1 MNQTGKRK
9 ARILVV
15 DDDPGL
21 LRLLTIRLRAESY
34 DVEAVESAAQALAA
48 SSRFRPDLVITDLR
62 MDQMDGI
69 GLLKELQNRWPGLK
83 VIILT
88 AHGTIPDAVQATQM
102 GAFGFL
108 TKPVDKQEL
117 LDQVQKALR
126 ISGFGASDEDWRAE
140 IVTRSAAMEEK
151 LAQAHMVA
159 GTDARVLIT
168 GESGTGK
175 ELLARAIHRG
185 SPRRNKPFVAINCSA
200 MAEELLESELFGH
213 EKGSFTGATRAHRGL
228 FMAAD
233 GGTLMLDEIGDMPM
247 RLQVKLLRVL
257 QENVIRPV
265 GSTDAIATNVRVISA
280 THRDLQQLMASGQF
294 REDLYYRLNVVHIEM
309 PSLNRRREDIPL
321 LVAHF
326 LAQIAKESGVRKI
339 YAPEAV
345 ELLATAD
352 WPGNI
357 RQLQNV
363 VRQNVA
369 LSQTPIIPVELVQQS
384 LGGTPGR
391 LPSFDEAR
399 DEFTRSYLSQ
409 ILQITGGNV
418 SQAARLARR
427 NRTDFYKLLARHQLT
442 PEGVQAA
449 LGGAAARVPRSA
461 ARYRAALSAA
471 SGTFLPNWVASMLSC
486 PAGRRVSAGSR
497 RLRGARQVAAR
508 HGERLAHRLRLGA
521 LARHAQV
528 QVLRI
533 VPGVIQP
540 QVRRGHHHPLGHDD
554 RALDAVLQLPHVAR
568 PAVGLDGTDRIRGEP
583 ARGLAEALGDLLQQ
597 ELREQQ
603 TVALAVLE
611 RRDAHRHF
619 TDAIEEVIAE
629 GAA

>member
-1 MNQTGKRK
+1 MQAAMQLATPHTPKRK

-21 LRLLTIRLRAESY
+21 LRLLTIRLRAENY
-34 DVEAVESAAQALAA
+34 EVEAVESAALALAA
-48 SSRFRPDLVITDLR
+48 TSRFRPELVITDLR

-69 GLLKELQNRWPGLK
+69 GLLKELQSRYPGLK

-88 AHGTIPDAVQATQM
+88 AHGTIPDAVHATQM

-126 ISGFGASDEDWRAE
+126 ISGFMDSDEDWRSE
-140 IVTRSAAMEEK
+140 IVTRSSLVEEK
-151 LAQAHMVA
+151 LSQAHMVA

-175 ELLARAIHRG
+175 ELLARAIHNA
-185 SPRRNKPFVAINCSA
+185 SPRKTKPFVAINCSA
-200 MAEELLESELFGH
+200 MAENLLESELFGH
-213 EKGSFTGATRAHRGL
+213 IKGSFTGAVRDHQGL
-228 FMAAD
+228 FQSAD
-233 GGTLMLDEIGDMPM
+233 GGTLLLDEIGDMPM

-257 QENVIRPV
+257 QENNIRPI
-265 GSTDAIATNVRVISA
+265 GATDAIPVNVRVISA
-280 THRDLQQLMASGQF
+280 THRDLQQLMMSGQF

-309 PSLNRRREDIPL
+309 PPLNRRREDIPL
-321 LVAHF
+321 LVSHF
-326 LAQIAKESGVRKI
+326 LAQISNESGVRKI

-357 RQLQNV
+357 RQLANV

-384 LGGTPGR
+384 LGGTQSK

-418 SQAARLARR
+418 SQAARLAKR
-427 NRTDFYKLLARHQLT
+427 NRTDFYKLLSRHQLT
-442 PEGVQAA
+442 PED
-449 LGGAAARVPRSA
+449 
-461 ARYRAALSAA
+461 
-471 SGTFLPNWVASMLSC
+471 FK
-486 PAGRRVSAGSR
+486 GR
-497 RLRGARQVAAR
+497 
-508 HGERLAHRLRLGA
+508 
-521 LARHAQV
+521 
-528 QVLRI
+528 
-533 VPGVIQP
+533 
-540 QVRRGHHHPLGHDD
+540 
-554 RALDAVLQLPHVAR
+554 
-568 PAVGLDGTDRIRGEP
+568 
-583 ARGLAEALGDLLQQ
+583 
-597 ELREQQ
+597 
-603 TVALAVLE
+603 
-611 RRDAHRHF
+611 
-619 TDAIEEVIAE
+619 
-629 GAA
+629 

>member
-1 MNQTGKRK
+1 VNITAKRK

-34 DVEAVESAAQALAA
+34 EVEAVEGGPQAVAAA
-48 SSRFRPDLVITDLR
+48 SRFRPDLVITDLR
-62 MDQMDGI
+62 MEPMDGI
-69 GLLKELQNRWPGLK
+69 ALLKELQNRWPGLK
-83 VIILT
+83 VIMLT

-126 ISGFGASDEDWRAE
+126 ISGFSSSDEDWRAE
-140 IVTRSAAMEEK
+140 IITRSSVMEEK
-151 LAQAHMVA
+151 LSQAHMVA

-168 GESGTGK
+168 GENGTGK
-175 ELLARAIHRG
+175 ELLARAIHKA
-185 SPRRNKPFVAINCSA
+185 SPRRTHEFAVINCSA
-200 MAEELLESELFGH
+200 IAEELLEVELFGQ
-213 EKGSFTGATRAHRGL
+213 EADATGTVRAQPGL
-228 FMAAD
+228 FRTAD
-233 GGTLMLDEIGDMPM
+233 GGTLLLDEIGDMPIQ
-247 RLQVKLLRVL
+247 LQVKLLRVL
-257 QENVIRPV
+257 QENVVRPV
-265 GSTDAIATNVRVISA
+265 GSSAAVPINVRVLAA
-280 THRDLQQLMASGQF
+280 THRDLQSLMQGGNF

-309 PSLNRRREDIPL
+309 PPLNRRREDIPL

-326 LAQIAKESGVRKI
+326 LARMAKDSGARKI

-384 LGGTPGR
+384 LGGGQGK

-418 SQAARLARR
+418 SQAARLAKR
-427 NRTDFYKLLARHQLT
+427 NRTDFYKLLGRHQLT
-442 PEGVQAA
+442 PEEFKQ
-449 LGGAAARVPRSA
+449 R
-461 ARYRAALSAA
+461 
-471 SGTFLPNWVASMLSC
+471 
-486 PAGRRVSAGSR
+486 
-497 RLRGARQVAAR
+497 
-508 HGERLAHRLRLGA
+508 
-521 LARHAQV
+521 
-528 QVLRI
+528 
-533 VPGVIQP
+533 
-540 QVRRGHHHPLGHDD
+540 
-554 RALDAVLQLPHVAR
+554 
-568 PAVGLDGTDRIRGEP
+568 
-583 ARGLAEALGDLLQQ
+583 
-597 ELREQQ
+597 
-603 TVALAVLE
+603 
-611 RRDAHRHF
+611 
-619 TDAIEEVIAE
+619 
-629 GAA
+629 

>member
-1 MNQTGKRK
+1 MNAVLQIPKRK

-21 LRLLTIRLRAESY
+21 LRLLTIRLRAENY
-34 DVEAVESAAQALAA
+34 EVEAMESAALALAA
-48 SSRFRPDLVITDLR
+48 ASRFRPDLVVTDLR
-62 MDQMDGI
+62 MDEMDGI
-69 GLLKELQNRWPGLK
+69 GLLKELQNRYPGLK

-117 LDQVQKALR
+117 LDQVQRALR
-126 ISGFGASDEDWRAE
+126 ISGFSESAEDWRGE
-140 IVTRSAAMEEK
+140 IITRSALMEER

-175 ELLARAIHRG
+175 ELLARAVHKA
-185 SPRRNKPFVAINCSA
+185 SPRRHKPFVAINCSA

-213 EKGSFTGATRAHRGL
+213 EKGSFTGAIKQHRGL
-228 FMAAD
+228 FQAAE
-233 GGTLMLDEIGDMPM
+233 GGTLMLDEIGDMPV

-257 QENVIRPV
+257 QENSIRPV
-265 GSTDAIATNVRVISA
+265 GSTESIPVNVRVISA
-280 THRDLQQLMASGQF
+280 THRDLQQLMTTGAF

-309 PSLNRRREDIPL
+309 PSLARHREDIPL
-321 LVAHF
+321 LVGHF
-326 LAQIAKESGVRKI
+326 LAQLARETGLRKI

-357 RQLQNV
+357 RQLSNV

-384 LGGTPGR
+384 LGGAGGR

-409 ILQITGGNV
+409 ILQITTGNV
-418 SQAARLARR
+418 SQAARLAKR
-427 NRTDFYKLLARHQLT
+427 NRTDFYKLLGRHQLT
-442 PEGVQAA
+442 PEDFK
-449 LGGAAARVPRSA
+449 ARS
-461 ARYRAALSAA
+461 
-471 SGTFLPNWVASMLSC
+471 
-486 PAGRRVSAGSR
+486 
-497 RLRGARQVAAR
+497 
-508 HGERLAHRLRLGA
+508 
-521 LARHAQV
+521 
-528 QVLRI
+528 
-533 VPGVIQP
+533 
-540 QVRRGHHHPLGHDD
+540 
-554 RALDAVLQLPHVAR
+554 
-568 PAVGLDGTDRIRGEP
+568 
-583 ARGLAEALGDLLQQ
+583 
-597 ELREQQ
+597 
-603 TVALAVLE
+603 
-611 RRDAHRHF
+611 
-619 TDAIEEVIAE
+619 
-629 GAA
+629 

>member
-1 MNQTGKRK
+1 MLAAMQLATPHSPKRK

-21 LRLLTIRLRAESY
+21 LRLLTIRLRAENY
-34 DVEAVESAAQALAA
+34 EVEAVESAALALAA
-48 SSRFRPDLVITDLR
+48 TSRFRPELVITDLR

-69 GLLKELQNRWPGLK
+69 GLLKELQSRYPGLK

-88 AHGTIPDAVQATQM
+88 AHGTIPDAVHATQL

-126 ISGFGASDEDWRAE
+126 ISGFMDSDEDWRAE
-140 IVTRSAAMEEK
+140 IITRSSLVEEK
-151 LAQAHMVA
+151 LSQAHMVA

-175 ELLARAIHRG
+175 ELLAKAIHSA
-185 SPRRNKPFVAINCSA
+185 SPRRTKPFVAINCSA
-200 MAEELLESELFGH
+200 MAENLLESELFGH
-213 EKGSFTGATRAHRGL
+213 MKGSFTGAVRDHAGL
-228 FMAAD
+228 FQSAD
-233 GGTLMLDEIGDMPM
+233 GGTLLLDEIGDMPM

-257 QENVIRPV
+257 QENNIRPI
-265 GSTDAIATNVRVISA
+265 GATDAIPVNVRVISA
-280 THRDLQQLMASGQF
+280 THRDLQQLMMSGQF

-309 PSLNRRREDIPL
+309 PPLNRRREDIPL
-321 LVAHF
+321 LVSHF
-326 LAQIAKESGVRKI
+326 LAQISNESGVRKI

-357 RQLQNV
+357 RQLANV

-384 LGGTPGR
+384 LGGTQSK

-418 SQAARLARR
+418 SQAARLAKR
-427 NRTDFYKLLARHQLT
+427 NRTDFYKLLSRHQLT
-442 PEGVQAA
+442 PED
-449 LGGAAARVPRSA
+449 
-461 ARYRAALSAA
+461 
-471 SGTFLPNWVASMLSC
+471 FK
-486 PAGRRVSAGSR
+486 GR
-497 RLRGARQVAAR
+497 
-508 HGERLAHRLRLGA
+508 
-521 LARHAQV
+521 
-528 QVLRI
+528 
-533 VPGVIQP
+533 
-540 QVRRGHHHPLGHDD
+540 
-554 RALDAVLQLPHVAR
+554 
-568 PAVGLDGTDRIRGEP
+568 
-583 ARGLAEALGDLLQQ
+583 
-597 ELREQQ
+597 
-603 TVALAVLE
+603 
-611 RRDAHRHF
+611 
-619 TDAIEEVIAE
+619 
-629 GAA
+629 

>member
-1 MNQTGKRK
+1 MHAAMQLAPPHSTKRK

-21 LRLLTIRLRAESY
+21 LRLLTIRLRAENY
-34 DVEAVESAAQALAA
+34 EVEAVESAALALAA
-48 SSRFRPDLVITDLR
+48 TSRFRPELVITDLR

-69 GLLKELQNRWPGLK
+69 GLLKELQSRYPGLK

-88 AHGTIPDAVQATQM
+88 AHGTIPDAVHATQL

-126 ISGFGASDEDWRAE
+126 ISGFADNDEDWRAE
-140 IVTRSAAMEEK
+140 IITRSSLVEEK
-151 LAQAHMVA
+151 LSQAHMVA

-175 ELLARAIHRG
+175 ELLARAIHNA
-185 SPRRNKPFVAINCSA
+185 SPRRAKPVVAINCSA
-200 MAEELLESELFGH
+200 MAENLLESELFGH
-213 EKGSFTGATRAHRGL
+213 IKGSFTGAVRDHAGL
-228 FMAAD
+228 FQAAD
-233 GGTLMLDEIGDMPM
+233 GGTLLLDEIGDMPM

-257 QENVIRPV
+257 QENNIRPI
-265 GSTDAIATNVRVISA
+265 GATDPIPVNVRVISA
-280 THRDLQQLMASGQF
+280 THRDLQQLMMSGQF

-309 PSLNRRREDIPL
+309 PPLNRRREDIPL
-321 LVAHF
+321 LVSHF
-326 LAQIAKESGVRKI
+326 LAAISNESGVRKI

-357 RQLQNV
+357 RQLANV

-384 LGGTPGR
+384 LGGTQSK

-418 SQAARLARR
+418 SQAARLAKR
-427 NRTDFYKLLARHQLT
+427 NRTDFYKLLSRHQLT
-442 PEGVQAA
+442 PED
-449 LGGAAARVPRSA
+449 
-461 ARYRAALSAA
+461 
-471 SGTFLPNWVASMLSC
+471 FK
-486 PAGRRVSAGSR
+486 GR
-497 RLRGARQVAAR
+497 
-508 HGERLAHRLRLGA
+508 
-521 LARHAQV
+521 
-528 QVLRI
+528 
-533 VPGVIQP
+533 
-540 QVRRGHHHPLGHDD
+540 
-554 RALDAVLQLPHVAR
+554 
-568 PAVGLDGTDRIRGEP
+568 
-583 ARGLAEALGDLLQQ
+583 
-597 ELREQQ
+597 
-603 TVALAVLE
+603 
-611 RRDAHRHF
+611 
-619 TDAIEEVIAE
+619 
-629 GAA
+629 

>member
-1 MNQTGKRK
+1 VTIASKRK

-34 DVEAVESAAQALAA
+34 DVEAVEGGPQAVAAA
-48 SSRFRPDLVITDLR
+48 SRFRPDLVITDLR
-62 MDQMDGI
+62 MEPMDGI
-69 GLLKELQNRWPGLK
+69 ALLKELQNRWPGLK
-83 VIILT
+83 VIMLT

-126 ISGFGASDEDWRAE
+126 ISGFGASDEDWRAD
-140 IVTRSAAMEEK
+140 IVTRSSVMEEK

-175 ELLARAIHRG
+175 ELLARAIHLA
-185 SPRRNKPFVAINCSA
+185 SPRRNKEFVAVNCSA
-200 MAEELLESELFGH
+200 MAPELLESELFGH
-213 EKGSFTGATRAHRGL
+213 EKGAFTGAHRAHDGL
-228 FMAAD
+228 FRAAD

-247 RLQVKLLRVL
+247 PLQVKLLRVL
-257 QENVIRPV
+257 QENVVRPV
-265 GSTDAIATNVRVISA
+265 GSTSAITVNVRVISA
-280 THRDLQQLMASGQF
+280 THRDLQSLMQGGVF
-294 REDLYYRLNVVHIEM
+294 REDLYYRLNVVHIDM
-309 PSLNRRREDIPL
+309 PPLNRRREDIPL

-326 LAQIAKESGVRKI
+326 LANMAKDSGTRKI

-384 LGGTPGR
+384 LGGGQGK

-418 SQAARLARR
+418 SQAARLAKR
-427 NRTDFYKLLARHQLT
+427 NRTDFYKLLGRHQLT
-442 PEGVQAA
+442 PEEFKQ
-449 LGGAAARVPRSA
+449 R
-461 ARYRAALSAA
+461 
-471 SGTFLPNWVASMLSC
+471 
-486 PAGRRVSAGSR
+486 
-497 RLRGARQVAAR
+497 
-508 HGERLAHRLRLGA
+508 
-521 LARHAQV
+521 
-528 QVLRI
+528 
-533 VPGVIQP
+533 
-540 QVRRGHHHPLGHDD
+540 
-554 RALDAVLQLPHVAR
+554 
-568 PAVGLDGTDRIRGEP
+568 
-583 ARGLAEALGDLLQQ
+583 
-597 ELREQQ
+597 
-603 TVALAVLE
+603 
-611 RRDAHRHF
+611 
-619 TDAIEEVIAE
+619 
-629 GAA
+629 